1 MNYINRLWGRIS
13 LTFVGSVVFIIF
25 VPMALSITFGV
36 TRQAINLEA
45 RIFTRSSDKGK
56 DDNEPPFM
64 SDETFDENPTQA
76 ITTSI
81 LRFLTV
87 ATIFGSIVG
96 VITARGITAPLD
108 NLAQA
113 AKAIAAH
120 DLGSRVEVR
129 GSTEIKAVAQSF
141 NEMAAALEQAE
152 TLRSNLLADVAHELR
167 TPLAVI
173 QGNLRAILDDV
184 YELDK
189 AEIARLYDQTR
200 HLSRLVNDLHE
211 LAQAE
216 ANQLHLD
223 LTGLDLGILATEIA
237 AIYEPIAQ
245 SANTEL
251 RTRIS
256 EGLPII
262 QGDRARLTQCLQNLL
277 NNAMQHTPSGGIV
290 TVTLEADSETLKLSV
305 ADTGVGIPPG
315 HLPRVFAR
323 FYRVDPARTR
333 EIGSAGLGL
342 AITRAIIES
351 HGGEILVESE
361 GEGKGS
367 IFSVC
372 LPVG

>member
-1 MNYINRLWGRIS
+1 MNYINRLWVRIS
-13 LTFVGSVVFIIF
+13 LTFVGIVVFIIF
-25 VPMALSITFGV
+25 VPMSLAITFGV
-36 TRQAINLEA
+36 IHEVVNPGAQ
-45 RIFTRSSDKGK
+45 IFTRSDDTDKDRNK
-56 DDNEPPFM
+56 PPFM
-64 SDETFDENPTQA
+64 SDEAYAENLTQT
-76 ITTSI
+76 ITTGI
-81 LRFLTV
+81 LRFLAV

-108 NLAQA
+108 QLAQA

-120 DLGSRVEVR
+120 DLESRVEIR
-129 GSTEIKAVAQSF
+129 GSAEIKAVAQSF

-152 TLRSNLLADVAHELR
+152 TQRSNLLADVAHELR

-200 HLSRLVNDLHE
+200 HLSRLVDDLHE

-223 LTGLDLGILATEIA
+223 LTRLDLGILATEIA

-245 SANTEL
+245 SADIEL

-277 NNAMQHTPSGGIV
+277 NNAMQHTPPDGSV

-305 ADTGVGIPPG
+305 ADTGVGIASA
-315 HLPRVFAR
+315 HLPYVFDR
-323 FYRVDPARTR
+323 FYRADPARTR

-361 GEGKGS
+361 GKGKGS
-367 IFSVC
+367 TFTVS